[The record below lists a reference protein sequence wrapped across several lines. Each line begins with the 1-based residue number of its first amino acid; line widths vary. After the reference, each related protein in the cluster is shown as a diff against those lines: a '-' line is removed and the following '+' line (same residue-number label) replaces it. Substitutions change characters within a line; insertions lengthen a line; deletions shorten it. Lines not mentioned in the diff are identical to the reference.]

1 MLAGVLWK
9 KEAPSSLL
17 YALASIELS
26 MEPLSKDQIEALPE
40 YVWVRNPKGILVE
53 VKKDQLKFLLK
64 NGFLL
69 VGDDLKNNTLY
80 SQINT
85 PPGEI
90 YLDCEEI

>member
-1 MLAGVLWK
+1 MLVRLPWK

-17 YALASIELS
+17 HDLTSNELL
-26 MEPLSKDQIEALPE
+26 MEILNKDQLEALPPF
-40 YVWVRNPKGILVE
+40 VWVRNPKGILVE
-53 VKKDQLKFLLK
+53 VKKDQLKSLLK
-64 NGFLL
+64 SGYLL